1 MSVPDPTIALIAPAP
16 NPATAIRI
24 MWETGTLEHYS
35 PAAVRDRPG
44 RAAATG
50 NIDRASAAT
59 GNIDRASAATGN
71 IDPCERSDGPTG
83 QSVQTRKFE
92 CVSLARRERLALVD
106 TMTATGPEAPTLCEG
121 WTARDLAAHL
131 IVRERRPDTAPGIV
145 LSRFADHTE
154 RVRRE
159 MAKRPWPELLDL
171 VRTGPPTLLRPLDG
185 AINATEM
192 FIHHEDVRRGSAGWS
207 PREIGMADERELWT
221 ALRRMAKLSYRRSPV
236 TVVLETPDGDH
247 VEVKRP
253 GDRSVVLLGRP
264 SELLLHA
271 SGRNAVRLE
280 TNGAPGD
287 VAVVGELQRGL

>member
-1 MSVPDPTIALIAPAP
+1 M
-16 NPATAIRI
+16 
-24 MWETGTLEHYS
+24 
-35 PAAVRDRPG
+35 
-44 RAAATG
+44 
-50 NIDRASAAT
+50 
-59 GNIDRASAATGN
+59 
-71 IDPCERSDGPTG
+71 
-83 QSVQTRKFE
+83 
-92 CVSLARRERLALVD
+92 SLARRERLALVD

-131 IVRERRPDTAPGIV
+131 IVRERRPDTAPGIL
-145 LSRFADHTE
+145 LSRFAEHTE

-159 MAKRPWPELLDL
+159 MAKRPWPELLEL

-280 TNGAPGD
+280 DERRARRCRRGRRVAARSVGD
-287 VAVVGELQRGL
+287 VRGRRRVARRWRRRRQDSDARRSLATRSRTSSARCGLSTLPRACDVCGGWSPWD